1 MATNL
6 LEKYQKR
13 VAIAES
19 LYKKNMNGANMPSE
33 KKVALVRCLENVN
46 SCLTEAFE
54 IKCH

>member
-33 KKVALVRCLENVN
+33 KKVAFVRCLENVN
-46 SCLTEAFE
+46 SFLTEAFE